1 MQQQIRK
8 VKDMKINKKIMKY
21 FLMSFMVCGIAVIA
35 YADDLDD
42 ARDELDKMESE
53 YEKTKDF
60 IDSIQGLKEDE
71 EAYVKQLD
79 GKLEEY
85 ALEVYNLEL
94 KIDAKEEEIEAKKA
108 EIAAKEEE
116 IKLAEED
123 IVKQYEDMKL
133 RIQYMYE
140 NGEISDLQM
149 IFDSQ
154 NMADML
160 SRAEYINQ
168 ITEYDREML
177 VKLKISKETLE
188 GHKTELIAQNAEL
201 EQQKTELVELKES
214 AEAKYASTE
223 QLIADKQTVINSYE
237 GQLNESQ
244 MTAEEIEKEIAAQE
258 QLIAELEEI
267 ERQREL
273 ANTQIMYDG
282 GKMKWPL
289 PGYYTLSDDYGMRN
303 DPFGGPGQKMHNGI
317 DIPAPAGTPIIA
329 AYDGQVA
336 WSYYNW
342 SAGNWIG
349 IDHGN
354 GIYTVYMHMSAML
367 VSEGDYVKA
376 GDTIGLVGTTGS
388 STGNHLHFAVRL
400 NGSYVNPHDYVS
412 TAY

>member
-1 MQQQIRK
+1 
-8 VKDMKINKKIMKY
+8 MKINKKFVKY
-21 FLMSFMVCGIAVIA
+21 FLMAFLICGISMIA

-42 ARDELDKMESE
+42 AREDLEDMESSLDE
-53 YEKTKDF
+53 TLEFIESIKELKD
-60 IDSIQGLKEDE
+60 EE
-71 EAYVKQLD
+71 EAYVKALD
-79 GKLEEY
+79 EKLEEY
-85 ALEVYNLEL
+85 ALELYNIGL
-94 KIDAKEEEIEAKKA
+94 DIEAKEA
-108 EIAAKEEE
+108 EIAQTEAD
-116 IKLAEED
+116 ILVAEED
-123 IVKQYEDMKL
+123 IAKQYADMKL

-160 SRAEYINQ
+160 NRAEYINK
-168 ITEYDREML
+168 ITEYDRDML
-177 VKLKISKETLE
+177 MKLKAAKDTLE
-188 GHKTELIAQNAEL
+188 AQKEDL
-201 EQQKTELVELKES
+201 ETQMADLLALQEA

-223 QLIADKQTVINSYE
+223 QLIADKETVIETYE
-237 GQLNESQ
+237 GHINESE
-244 MTAEEIEKEIAAQE
+244 MTAEEIQKEIEAQE

-273 ANTQIMYDG
+273 AQTQIMYDG
-282 GKMKWPL
+282 GKMMWPL
-289 PGYYTLSDDYGMRN
+289 PGYFRLSDDYGMRN

-349 IDHGN
+349 IDHGD

-367 VSEGDYVKA
+367 VSEGQYVKK
-376 GDTIGLVGTTGS
+376 GDVIGLVGTTGS

-400 NGSYVNPHDYVS
+400 DGSYVNPHDYVT

>member
-1 MQQQIRK
+1 MRI
-8 VKDMKINKKIMKY
+8 DKKILKY
-21 FLMSFMVCGIAVIA
+21 VLMTFLVCGIAVIT

-60 IDSIQGLKEDE
+60 IESIQGLKEDE
-71 EAYVKQLD
+71 EAYVKELD
-79 GKLEEY
+79 KKLEEY
-85 ALEVYNLEL
+85 ALEVYDIGL
-94 KIDAKEEEIEAKKA
+94 KIEAKEEEIANKEE
-108 EIAAKEEE
+108 EIIAKEEE
-116 IKLAEED
+116 IVLAEED
-123 IVKQYEDMKL
+123 IIKQYEDMKL

-149 IFDSQ
+149 LFDSE

-177 VKLKISKETLE
+177 VKLKNSKEALE
-188 GHKTELIAQNAEL
+188 GHKEELLAQKEDL
-201 EQQKTELVELKES
+201 EAQKTELLALKES

-273 ANTQIMYDG
+273 ASTQIMYDG
-282 GKMKWPL
+282 GKMRWPL
-289 PGYYTLSDDYGMRN
+289 PGYYRLSDDYGMRN

-349 IDHGN
+349 IDHGD

-367 VSEGDYVKA
+367 VSEGEYVKA

-400 NGSYVNPHDYVS
+400 DGSYVNPHDYVT